1 MAARRP
7 LPRST
12 FELLFRA
19 ARLVNERAVTD
30 ARKAGATNLR
40 LPPTQLFPHIAFDG
54 IRMTEIA
61 KRLEVTKQ
69 AIGPLVDDL
78 VAAGMV
84 ERIADPSDQRAKLI
98 RWTRQGRRA
107 LEHGLGVLAQL
118 ERDIAATV
126 GPARM
131 ASLADTLEAVIAALD
146 KLVEPRLG
154 RSTAP
159 RAVAQPRRRRA
170 DPR

>member
-1 MAARRP
+1 MVDRKP

-19 ARLVNERAVTD
+19 ARLVNERAVAH
-30 ARKAGATNLR
+30 ARDAGATNLR
-40 LPPTQLFPHIAFDG
+40 LAHTQLFPHIAFDG

-84 ERIADPSDQRAKLI
+84 ERIPDPSDQRAKLI
-98 RWTRQGRRA
+98 RWTRRGRRA

-118 ERDIAATV
+118 ERDVAATV
-126 GPARM
+126 GAARM
-131 ASLADTLEAVIAALD
+131 SSLADTLQAVIAALG
-146 KLVEPRLG
+146 EAR
-154 RSTAP
+154 
-159 RAVAQPRRRRA
+159 
-170 DPR
+170 

>member
-1 MAARRP
+1 VASHKP

-19 ARLVNERAVTD
+19 ARLVNERAVTN
-30 ARKAGATNLR
+30 ARSAGATSLR
-40 LPPTQLFPHIAFDG
+40 LAHTQLFPHIAFDG
-54 IRMTEIA
+54 TRMTEIA

-84 ERIADPSDQRAKLI
+84 ERVPDPSDQRAKLI

-126 GPARM
+126 GAQRM
-131 ASLADTLEAVIAALD
+131 AALAGTLEAVIAALD
-146 KLVEPRLG
+146 PLAG
-154 RSTAP
+154 RGSAMSG
-159 RAVAQPRRRRA
+159 R
-170 DPR
+170 

>member
-1 MAARRP
+1 MASRKP

-19 ARLVNERAVTD
+19 ARLVNERAVAD
-30 ARKAGATNLR
+30 ARDAGATNLR
-40 LPPTQLFPHIAFDG
+40 LAHTQLFPHITFDG

-61 KRLEVTKQ
+61 RRLEVTKQ

-78 VAAGMV
+78 VAEGMV

-98 RWTRQGRRA
+98 RWTRRGRRA

-118 ERDIAATV
+118 ERDVTDTV

-131 ASLADTLEAVIAALD
+131 AALADTLEAVIGAIG
-146 KLVEPRLG
+146 EPR
-154 RSTAP
+154 
-159 RAVAQPRRRRA
+159 
-170 DPR
+170 